1 MTADNYDIADGP
13 SVRRG
18 PALTSVRDSAGEATA
33 GPAPPSAVVVAGDE
47 ETRVLLRG
55 LLKLHRFRVVGEAA
69 GATQGD
75 ELVRRH
81 KPDVLVTDATLAEG
95 SLSNLVL
102 SARSDSPRTHIV
114 LIQPASRPMA
124 LAAAVQPDA
133 TVARPF
139 RIREFIEALRTKADA
154 TVPANGSGPAA

>member
-1 MTADNYDIADGP
+1 M
-13 SVRRG
+13 
-18 PALTSVRDSAGEATA
+18 PALTFVRDSAGDAAA
-33 GPAPPSAVVVAGDE
+33 GSPPPSAVVVAGDE

-75 ELVRRH
+75 ELVRQH

-114 LIQPASRPMA
+114 LIQPASRPIA
-124 LAAAVQPDA
+124 LAPPVQPDA

-139 RIREFIEALRTKADA
+139 RIREFIEALRTKAD
-154 TVPANGSGPAA
+154 PAPPSEGAGPTP